1 MLFAVTA
8 FGEPEVGDA
17 RAVLLGFTVGLLL
30 TFLAV
35 RANTRLIR
43 AQVSWWFHDI
53 TPGGTHIHHMVFG
66 VIIMVTT
73 GLFTFGFTPTG
84 LPLQILAFA
93 FGAGVALTLDEF
105 ALILHL
111 EDVYWSEQGRIS
123 VDAIVV
129 ATGAAALSL
138 IVGPPLVGTGIGRT
152 TVMEVA
158 IAAILNLG
166 FAFTAIVKGK
176 LWTGFVGIWVPF
188 VAIVGA
194 VRLARPNSPWARA
207 LREKAQETGACRGA
221 RGAPTRAPGQVQG
234 LVLRLDRGQAV
245 AAAARR
251 TEARAQRRRRLT
263 RAQATRPQPF
273 GQGTFQTGVPTG
285 QRGYSQR
292 MWASESRVQ
301 PCE

>member
-1 MLFAVTA
+1 VQKEVPVLFAATA
-8 FGEPEVGDA
+8 LGEPEVGDA

-84 LPLQILAFA
+84 LPLQILAFV

-129 ATGAAALSL
+129 ATGAAALTL

-152 TVMEVA
+152 TLIEVA
-158 IAAILNLG
+158 VGAIINLSFAFVAIL
-166 FAFTAIVKGK
+166 KGK

-188 VAIVGA
+188 VAVIGGL
-194 VRLARPNSPWARA
+194 RLARPNSPWARA
-207 LREKAQETGACRGA
+207 RYARRPKKLARAEAREAHRRGRPGRFRDWFYDLIA
-221 RGAPTRAPGQVQG
+221 GKPSLPPLGAPKQEPKDG
-234 LVLRLDRGQAV
+234 DD
-245 AAAARR
+245 
-251 TEARAQRRRRLT
+251 
-263 RAQATRPQPF
+263 
-273 GQGTFQTGVPTG
+273 
-285 QRGYSQR
+285 
-292 MWASESRVQ
+292 
-301 PCE
+301 

>member
-8 FGEPEVGDA
+8 LGEPEVGDA

-84 LPLQILAFA
+84 LPLQVLAFV

-111 EDVYWSEQGRIS
+111 EDV
-123 VDAIVV
+123 
-129 ATGAAALSL
+129 
-138 IVGPPLVGTGIGRT
+138 
-152 TVMEVA
+152 
-158 IAAILNLG
+158 
-166 FAFTAIVKGK
+166 
-176 LWTGFVGIWVPF
+176 
-188 VAIVGA
+188 
-194 VRLARPNSPWARA
+194 
-207 LREKAQETGACRGA
+207 
-221 RGAPTRAPGQVQG
+221 
-234 LVLRLDRGQAV
+234 
-245 AAAARR
+245 
-251 TEARAQRRRRLT
+251 
-263 RAQATRPQPF
+263 
-273 GQGTFQTGVPTG
+273 
-285 QRGYSQR
+285 
-292 MWASESRVQ
+292 
-301 PCE
+301 

>member
-166 FAFTAIVKGK
+166 FA
-176 LWTGFVGIWVPF
+176 
-188 VAIVGA
+188 
-194 VRLARPNSPWARA
+194 SPPSS
-207 LREKAQETGACRGA
+207 KASYG
-221 RGAPTRAPGQVQG
+221 PV
-234 LVLRLDRGQAV
+234 
-245 AAAARR
+245 
-251 TEARAQRRRRLT
+251 
-263 RAQATRPQPF
+263 
-273 GQGTFQTGVPTG
+273 
-285 QRGYSQR
+285 S
-292 MWASESRVQ
+292 WASG
-301 PCE
+301 